1 MKQQGEILQ
10 SILHKHEEYEKYKSI
25 LFKRNQI
32 NLFKNTQPL
41 NEETFEQLSK
51 GKTVTKEEKEKL

>member
-1 MKQQGEILQ
+1 MKQQREILQ

-32 NLFKNTQPL
+32 NLFKNINPL
-41 NEETFEQLSK
+41 NEETFE
-51 GKTVTKEEKEKL
+51 